1 MRMRM
6 RKAAWTHDPAERG
19 DAQGD
24 LRDVPPLEEVGRLED
39 LLVRHSVL
47 ADGSL
52 KPATED

>member
-1 MRMRM
+1 MRM